1 MRIDFTP
8 RLFMDP
14 QADLKAAKE
23 LAETVE
29 VLKDSF
35 KSLGVII
42 KQQVNDNIVDADTF
56 TKAYAKS
63 LKSDISQAFNTLGKR
78 SSDLLKNQES
88 LTKGQA
94 KEKDILKQITQNE
107 LKRKNL
113 AIDLVNAAKNG
124 IISAS
129 EAKKLH
135 LELKAVFEEQNKELA
150 KQAIHAAKTEAAMG
164 NLGSIVKGL
173 NKIPIL
179 GSLINSE
186 KVMEKM
192 QETASKTGSKT
203 AVMATGFK
211 EVGKSIKN
219 GMLDPLTLVTFFLSQ
234 ALKSNKQ
241 IVELGKQLGKD
252 SYEYRQ
258 NLASA
263 SRFNS
268 NINVTTEN
276 LVGAFNE
283 LSQASGY
290 VYEYSVDQLET
301 QIKLTK
307 QVGLQADE
315 AAQIQKFGILNNK
328 TSEQTYNLFVKG
340 LVAARNQLKVGINF
354 KATLAEAAKV
364 SGQLAANLGYNP
376 ERIAKAVV
384 QAKAFGTTLEQTKAQ
399 GDALLDFESSL
410 ENELKAELLTGQQLN
425 LERAR
430 AAALMGDQVALAE
443 ELSKQG
449 MTLEKFSSMNVLAQK
464 SYAQAVG
471 LSADQLSDQ
480 LQKQQQAIASG
491 KSLAQITE
499 EEAKTALERQ
509 AVQDKFNQAVVKLQD
524 FFGNLVAGPLGGFLD
539 MLSKAL
545 PLITSIASVF
555 AGIYTVQK
563 GIVAFESLK
572 LGFQVAQASATT
584 SALTAQGAMNLMK
597 GEELA
602 TQIGIAAAWAVANP
616 FKALAGLAVAA
627 AAVAGVYALINSG
640 PKFAA
645 GGIVTSEINNATVGE
660 AGPEAI
666 IPLNSPKA
674 NDILGGGGPT
684 IDLTPMVA
692 AINEVKA
699 AIDRLYNKDTSI
711 NMDGKTVGSTLVQG
725 SYKLA

>member
-1 MRIDFTP
+1 
-8 RLFMDP
+8 MDP

-63 LKSDISQAFNTLGKR
+63 LKSDISQAFNTLGKK
-78 SSDLLKNQES
+78 SEELLKNQES

-107 LKRKNL
+107 LKRKNI
-113 AIDLVNAAKNG
+113 AIDLSNAVKNG
-124 IISAS
+124 ILSFQ
-129 EAKKLH
+129 EANQIAG
-135 LELKAVFEEQNKELA
+135 ELRQKFEEQNKELA
-150 KQAIHAAKTEAAMG
+150 KQAAHAAKTEAAMG

-179 GSLINSE
+179 GGLVNSE

-192 QETASKTGSKT
+192 QETAAKTSSKT

-263 SRFNS
+263 ARFNS

-283 LSQASGY
+283 LAQASGY

-509 AVQDKFNQAVVKLQD
+509 TVQDKFNQAVVKLQD
-524 FFGNLVAGPLGGFLD
+524 FFGNLVAGPFGTFLD
-539 MLSKAL
+539 MLSSSL
-545 PLITSIASVF
+545 GLITSI
-555 AGIYTVQK
+555 G
-563 GIVAFESLK
+563 
-572 LGFQVAQASATT
+572 
-584 SALTAQGAMNLMK
+584 
-597 GEELA
+597 
-602 TQIGIAAAWAVANP
+602 
-616 FKALAGLAVAA
+616 AGLATWYTTSKLIAGSQALITFYSKQKVLADTAGIGVGRQIITQLGTMLGISSAKAVAETAGSAAMTFGASIPIILGAA
-627 AAVAGVYALINSG
+627 ASIYGLIQSFKADDLMSEGGYGKRTLLAPEGAFKLNDNDTIIAGTDLS
-640 PKFAA
+640 
-645 GGIVTSEINNATVGE
+645 
-660 AGPEAI
+660 
-666 IPLNSPKA
+666 
-674 NDILGGGGPT
+674 GGGGSMPSV
-684 IDLTPMVA
+684 DLTPMVA

>member
-1 MRIDFTP
+1 MATSTNSAAAQKAIDDQNVYIRDTLMSIASNYANVLRDAVEGAFDSAEAST
-8 RLFMDP
+8 
-14 QADLKAAKE
+14 
-23 LAETVE
+23 LAV
-29 VLKDSF
+29 VGKD
-35 KSLGVII
+35 
-42 KQQVNDNIVDADTF
+42 
-56 TKAYAKS
+56 
-63 LKSDISQAFNTLGKR
+63 
-78 SSDLLKNQES
+78 
-88 LTKGQA
+88 LTKTFNKLAKMSDEFAHNQSRISAGVL
-94 KEKDILKQITQNE
+94 KEKDLTKQLQSLDEKRAE
-107 LKRKNL
+107 LR
-113 AIDLVNAAKNG
+113 V
-124 IISAS
+124 
-129 EAKKLH
+129 KKLH
-135 LELKAVFEEQNKELA
+135 AEMLGAKFSQEDYKAAEKSLDIQKIQLEKDQKQLELIERR
-150 KQAIHAAKTEAAMG
+150 
-164 NLGSIVKGL
+164 LGLTGKLISGL
-173 NKIPIL
+173 NKVPFIGKFFNTEEIETKMRKVAADGGGTFKTMGVAAGEIGKQL
-179 GSLINSE
+179 GKGL
-186 KVMEKM
+186 
-192 QETASKTGSKT
+192 T
-203 AVMATGFK
+203 
-211 EVGKSIKN
+211 
-219 GMLDPLTLVTFFLSQ
+219 DPLTLLTFFLNQ
-234 ALKSNKQ
+234 ALKANKQ
-241 IVELGKQLGKD
+241 VVELGKQLGKD
-252 SYEYRQ
+252 SYTYRE
-258 NLASA
+258 NLASVA
-263 SRFNS
+263 RSSN

-276 LVGAFNE
+276 LVGAFSE
-283 LSQASGY
+283 LAQTSGY

-301 QIKLTK
+301 QVKLTK

-315 AAQIQKFGILNNK
+315 AAQIQKFGVLNNK

-384 QAKAFGTTLEQTKAQ
+384 QAKAFGTTLEQTKSQ
-399 GDALLDFESSL
+399 GEALLDFESSL

>member
-42 KQQVNDNIVDADTF
+42 KQQVNDNIIDADAF
-56 TKAYAKS
+56 TKSYAKS

-124 IISAS
+124 IISTS

-150 KQAIHAAKTEAAMG
+150 KQAAHAAKTEAAMG

-179 GSLINSE
+179 GGLVNSE

-192 QETASKTGSKT
+192 QETASKTSSKT

-211 EVGKSIKN
+211 EVGKSVKA
-219 GMLDPLTLVTFFLSQ
+219 GLLDPLTIVTFILTQS
-234 ALKSNKQ
+234 LKSNKQ

-252 SYEYRQ
+252 SYDYRQ

-263 SRFNS
+263 ARFSS

-283 LSQASGY
+283 LATASGLT
-290 VYEYSVDQLET
+290 YEYSVDQLET
-301 QIKLTK
+301 QVKLTK

-315 AAQIQKFGILNNK
+315 AAQIQKFGVLTGK
-328 TSEQTYNLFVKG
+328 TTDQTYNSFVKG

-354 KATLAEAAKV
+354 KATLAEAVKV

-376 ERIAKAVV
+376 ENIAKAVV
-384 QAKAFGTTLEQTKAQ
+384 SMKAFGTTLEQTKAQ

-449 MTLEKFSSMNVLAQK
+449 MTLEKFSSMNVLAQR

-509 AVQDKFNQAVVKLQD
+509 AVQDKFNQAVLKLQD

-539 MLSKAL
+539 ILTKAL
-545 PLITSIASVF
+545 PLVTSIATVF
-555 AGIYTVQK
+555 TGIYAVQK
-563 GIVAFESLK
+563 GIAAIESLK
-572 LGFQVAQASATT
+572 LGYGVATLAAKSGELTKT
-584 SALTAQGAMNLMK
+584 YALGLMK
-597 GEELA
+597 KQELA
-602 TQIGIAAAWAVANP
+602 TQIGIAAAWAVANWP
-616 FKALAGLAVAA
+616 VALLGLAAA
-627 AAVAGVYALINSG
+627 GAVTAGIYALTTADDMIQPG
-640 PKFAA
+640 YGKRTL
-645 GGIVTSEINNATVGE
+645 V
-660 AGPEAI
+660 GPEGAI
-666 IPLNSPKA
+666 ALNDKDTIIAGTNLS
-674 NDILGGGGPT
+674 GGEKQLMPSV
-684 IDLTPMVA
+684 DLTPMVA

-699 AIDRLYNKDTSI
+699 AVDRLYNKNTSI
-711 NMDGKTVGSTLVQG
+711 NMDSKAVGSTLVQG